1 MKKQIGKIT
10 ASFAAMCVWL
20 MAMPFGVY
28 ADIIFEPPAP
38 EPSSSSS
45 TVLIIAGI
53 VVVCVVIASVLIIK
67 KIKK

>member
-1 MKKQIGKIT
+1 MKKQIGRIA
-10 ASFAAMCVWL
+10 ASFAAMCLWFL
-20 MAMPFGVY
+20 SMPFGVY

-38 EPSSSSS
+38 EPSSSSN

-53 VVVCVVIASVLIIK
+53 LVACVIIASVLIIK